1 MVQDGFGARLN
12 FLRLQVF
19 PLPGRVV
26 SPAVFPIDR
35 ALSPFVLDVLL
46 QEMSKQDPENFKK
59 SAYAMKIEFTKLHQ
73 TFPSQRSTFENRVKI
88 LHLHLHLFSQ
98 RACVAT
104 IVLWIQNN
112 KIFVID
118 EYILPF
124 RFLLSLSCV
133 VVSYVC
139 CKLEVL

>member
-26 SPAVFPIDR
+26 SPVVFPIDR
-35 ALSPFVLDVLL
+35 TLSPFVLDVLL

-59 SAYAMKIEFTKLHQ
+59 SAYAMKIEFMKLHQ

-88 LHLHLHLFSQ
+88 LHLHLFSQ
-98 RACVAT
+98 CACVAT
-104 IVLWIQNN
+104 IVLWIENN

-118 EYILPF
+118 ECILPF